1 MCDTA
6 ENYQADAVGSFRM
19 LNLRICLLFFFAFL
33 TTAVR
38 ADEPDLPSPPD
49 GFDWQWC
56 DEVRVGIL
64 KPQQWHFLSQ
74 SKGETRGYFITKEK
88 ILGAGEFR
96 TGLTLNVIPNV
107 GKKRGKVASDFAKSY
122 IREAIRDKQSVL
134 RIIPPAEAGPAKVF
148 GCRIRKEGSVIHYFL
163 IADDTR
169 DVLYL
174 FMFESPEAEW
184 ESEWNAGETMLQKL
198 YVDFPDE

>member
-1 MCDTA
+1 M
-6 ENYQADAVGSFRM
+6 
-19 LNLRICLLFFFAFL
+19 
-33 TTAVR
+33 
-38 ADEPDLPSPPD
+38 
-49 GFDWQWC
+49 
-56 DEVRVGIL
+56 
-64 KPQQWHFLSQ
+64 
-74 SKGETRGYFITKEK
+74 
-88 ILGAGEFR
+88 
-96 TGLTLNVIPNV
+96 
-107 GKKRGKVASDFAKSY
+107 
-122 IREAIRDKQSVL
+122 L

-184 ESEWNAGETMLQKL
+184 ESEWNTGETMLQKL